1 MQCPNLNQY
10 RKHLKENI
18 LSSISAL
25 LFTGKLCQDIK
36 ISSREDEIAVTSWR
50 QKSPRDRNSIQ
61 TSNIANS
68 TASNDGVNDT
78 KWSPLSS
85 LSLTFDTQEPLGFQ
99 EKLAILLF
107 QELLLTIKRKD
118 GQLSIELDG
127 TTKRYLTNVFH
138 FVFYIHAKVKCIFF
152 LILQIWSRWTPRQL
166 WINELIH
173 YEKRLLSEPNNY
185 RKNEDTLSR

>member
-1 MQCPNLNQY
+1 M
-10 RKHLKENI
+10 
-18 LSSISAL
+18 
-25 LFTGKLCQDIK
+25 
-36 ISSREDEIAVTSWR
+36 TSWR

-85 LSLTFDTQEPLGFQ
+85 LSLIFDTQEPLGFQ

-107 QELLLTIKRKD
+107 QELLLTIKKKD

-127 TTKRYLTNVFH
+127 TTKRYLTNSA
-138 FVFYIHAKVKCIFF
+138 YINGSFISIPRCTAYFSNPSD
-152 LILQIWSRWTPRQL
+152 LIPVDSWA
-166 WINELIH
+166 
-173 YEKRLLSEPNNY
+173 
-185 RKNEDTLSR
+185 TLN